1 MKKKKKLYVSV
12 KSGMLLT
19 PSRGRKDNE
28 EKMELRG
35 SLVSRDRSDRD
46 APGMIG
52 LKGDKYNV
60 GCSRGR
66 CF

>member
-1 MKKKKKLYVSV
+1 MAPL
-12 KSGMLLT
+12 
-19 PSRGRKDNE
+19 GRKDNE

-35 SLVSRDRSDRD
+35 SPVSRDRSDRGT
-46 APGMIG
+46 PGMIG
-52 LKGDKYNV
+52 LKGDKCNV